1 MEIYKL
7 DFISQE
13 DFEKLFRNDSKIYTA
28 LDCKIEDMVEI
39 INDTE
44 I

>member
-13 DFEKLFRNDSKIYTA
+13 DFENHVTNTLKQYNETLES
-28 LDCKIEDMVEI
+28 
-39 INDTE
+39 INLKNS
-44 I
+44 IVI

>member
-13 DFEKLFRNDSKIYTA
+13 DFEKLITNTLKQYNETLES
-28 LDCKIEDMVEI
+28 
-39 INDTE
+39 INLKNS
-44 I
+44 IVI